1 MARENTGPD
10 FIEALARGLDVIRS
24 FGVHRRPMSLSE
36 IAGES
41 SLARPTARRVLLTL
55 EHLGYVRPADG
66 GFTLTPRVL
75 ELGVA
80 YTLSAGLWDVAQPYL
95 WDLVRSTNQAASVAL
110 LDGSDIIY
118 VARAAVPKVV
128 SANINVGMRL
138 PARSTALGKV
148 LLSSLDRDRLDKV
161 LATPST
167 AVTRPFREQP
177 LENLQDE
184 LREIRARGWAATN
197 EEMTPGV
204 RSIAAPVRDGD
215 AAVVAAV
222 NLSAIAAE
230 VTHEQMTEDFP
241 PLVLLAAS
249 EIGKNYA
256 LIRNIPQTLVSE
268 QAGRGPDQA

>member
-24 FGVHRRPMSLSE
+24 FGVHHRPMSLSE

-55 EHLGYVRPADG
+55 EQLGYVRPADG
-66 GFTLTPRVL
+66 GFVLTPRVL

-80 YTLSAGLWDVAQPYL
+80 YTLSAGLWDIAQPYL
-95 WDLVRSTNQAASVAL
+95 RDLVRSTNQAASVAL

-148 LLSSLDRDRLDKV
+148 LLASLDRDRLGKV
-161 LATPST
+161 LAIPST
-167 AVTRPFREQP
+167 AVTRAFRERP
-177 LENLQDE
+177 LENLQAE
-184 LREIRARGWAATN
+184 LREIRARGWAATD

-215 AAVVAAV
+215 AVVVAAV

-230 VTHEQMTEDFP
+230 VAHEQMTEEFL

-249 EIGKNYA
+249 EIGKNYT
-256 LIRNIPQTLVSE
+256 LVRNIPQALVSE
-268 QAGRGPDQA
+268 QAVM

>member
-1 MARENTGPD
+1 
-10 FIEALARGLDVIRS
+10 
-24 FGVHRRPMSLSE
+24 
-36 IAGES
+36 
-41 SLARPTARRVLLTL
+41 
-55 EHLGYVRPADG
+55 
-66 GFTLTPRVL
+66 
-75 ELGVA
+75 
-80 YTLSAGLWDVAQPYL
+80 AGLWDIAQPYL
-95 WDLVRSTNQAASVAL
+95 RDLVRSTNQAASVAL

-148 LLSSLDRDRLDKV
+148 LLSSLDRDQLGKI

-167 AVTRPFREQP
+167 AVTRAFREQP

-204 RSIAAPVRDGD
+204 RSIAAPIRDGD

-241 PLVLLAAS
+241 PLVLRAAG
-249 EIGKNYA
+249 EIGNNYA
-256 LIRNIPQTLVSE
+256 LVQNTPQILVSE
-268 QAGRGPDQA
+268 QAAM